1 MTKDLFDGYASLK
14 FDEARVKFGGHE
26 TFALRYGW
34 LSKGFQALAANQ
46 DIFGEKFKDH
56 APMDLGV
63 GKNMVKSIEY
73 WLRATQVIS
82 HKGHQPTEI
91 GSLIFDQAKGL
102 DPYLEDEATIWLIHW
117 LLCSNASF
125 ATAYFWF
132 FNNFHK
138 SEFTSQELATA
149 LNDFVN
155 DKVDANKRAAITTLT
170 KDARLIHRMYTPS
183 KGNTATP
190 LEDALD
196 SPLASLRLM
205 SQTAGGRSFHSKPE
219 TRPSLPVAVVGFA
232 LSSLFGQRQDQI
244 IPIEDLMKSRN
255 GYAALGSIFRLT
267 ENELVTKL
275 ELLASYI
282 PDKFEIRDTAGINQ
296 IYQLNSIDPVDYLVK
311 YYQDSQVGEAA

>member
-1 MTKDLFDGYASLK
+1 VTKDLFDGYCNLK

-26 TFALRYGW
+26 TFALRFGW
-34 LSKGFQALAANQ
+34 LSKGFQALVVNQ
-46 DIFGEKFKDH
+46 EIFGENYSDH

-82 HKGHQPTEI
+82 QKGHQSTEI
-91 GSLIFDQAKGL
+91 GFLIFDRVKGL
-102 DPYLEDEATIWLIHW
+102 DPYLEDEATIWLMHW
-117 LLCSNASF
+117 LLSSNASF

-132 FNNFHK
+132 FNYFHK
-138 SEFTSQELATA
+138 SEFTSQELTTA

-155 DKVDANKRAAITTLT
+155 DKVDASKRAAITTLT

-205 SQTAGGRSFHSKPE
+205 SQTTGGRSFQSKPE
-219 TRPSLPVAVVGFA
+219 TRPSLPVAVIGFA
-232 LSSLFGQRQDQI
+232 LSSLFVQRQDRI

-267 ENELVTKL
+267 ENELITKL
-275 ELLASYI
+275 ELLVDYI

-296 IYQLNSIDPVDYLVK
+296 IYQIDSIEPVDYLLK